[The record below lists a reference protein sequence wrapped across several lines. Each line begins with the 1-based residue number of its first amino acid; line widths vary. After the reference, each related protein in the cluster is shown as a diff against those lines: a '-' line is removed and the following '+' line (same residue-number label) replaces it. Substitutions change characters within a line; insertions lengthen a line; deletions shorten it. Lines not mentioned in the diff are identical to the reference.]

1 MIDTTIYERAI
12 AHYPHLSTIKDEKI
26 LCQQLCRLAAVPTI
40 TPSEYWQIAA
50 VAESGTASKQTAQD
64 RYAAK
69 AIRRYAININ
79 RNTDADILEHLEKLD
94 NVQGYIKALIRA
106 DLAQKENRLR

>member
-1 MIDTTIYERAI
+1 MDKR
-12 AHYPHLSTIKDEKI
+12 
-26 LCQQLCRLAAVPTI
+26 Q
-40 TPSEYWQIAA
+40 TP
-50 VAESGTASKQTAQD
+50 QD

-94 NVQGYIKALIRA
+94 NVQGYIKALIRS
-106 DLAQKENRLR
+106 DLERKAGK

>member
-1 MIDTTIYERAI
+1 MDKR
-12 AHYPHLSTIKDEKI
+12 
-26 LCQQLCRLAAVPTI
+26 I
-40 TPSEYWQIAA
+40 TPQE
-50 VAESGTASKQTAQD
+50 

-69 AIRRYAININ
+69 AIRRFNINVN

-106 DLAQKENRLR
+106 DMEHQTEE